1 MVLLLKYNVTDNRSM
16 KDKKIIVII
25 FGILNNNNF
34 SMNYPTLAQTRIFYT
49 TK

>member
-1 MVLLLKYNVTDNRSM
+1 MILLLKYNVTDYRSM
-16 KDKKIIVII
+16 EDKKIIVII

-34 SMNYPTLAQTRIFYT
+34 SMNYPQTRIFYK